1 MYTLVFGHA
10 WNASD
15 GPGGLDRALETE
27 KPNTFLEGKI
37 ADQRKGD
44 LRNTS

>member
-15 GPGGLDRALETE
+15 GAGGLETE
-27 KPNTFLEGKI
+27 KPNTFLGGKI